1 MSKSKIII
9 TPDMTQ
15 EQRLAVIK
23 KRAKI
28 GQKKFS
34 KSRRV
39 RLSETSFMDKYHD
52 GQNINQWTDA
62 PKYLDEY
69 YGDRVR
75 DQNSYESEE
84 GWN

>member
-9 TPDMTQ
+9 TKDMSK

-23 KRAKI
+23 KRAKAF
-28 GQKKFS
+28 QKKIS

-39 RLSETSFMDKYHD
+39 RLSETSIMDRFGD
-52 GQNINQWTDA
+52 QNINQWTDA

>member
-9 TPDMTQ
+9 TKEMTQ
-15 EQRLAVIK
+15 AQRLAVIK

-28 GQKKFS
+28 VQKKFTRA
-34 KSRRV
+34 RRV
-39 RLSETSFMDKYHD
+39 RLSETSIMDRFGD
-52 GQNINQWTDA
+52 QNINHYTDN
-62 PKYLDEY
+62 PKYLDEH

-75 DQNSYESEE
+75 DQNAYESEE

>member
-9 TPDMTQ
+9 TKEMTQ
-15 EQRLAVIK
+15 AQRLAVIK

-28 GQKKFS
+28 VQKKFTRA
-34 KSRRV
+34 RRV
-39 RLSETSFMDKYHD
+39 RLSETSIMDRFGD
-52 GQNINQWTDA
+52 QNINAWTDA

>member
-28 GQKKFS
+28 VQKKFS

-62 PKYLDEY
+62 PKYLD
-69 YGDRVR
+69 
-75 DQNSYESEE
+75 
-84 GWN
+84 

>member
-9 TPDMTQ
+9 TKDMTK

-23 KRAKI
+23 KRAKAM
-28 GQKKFS
+28 QKKFS

-39 RLSETSFMDKYHD
+39 RLSETSIMDRFGD
-52 GQNINQWTDA
+52 QNINQWTDA

>member
-9 TPDMTQ
+9 TKEMTQ
-15 EQRLAVIK
+15 AQRLAVIK

-28 GQKKFS
+28 VQKKFTRA
-34 KSRRV
+34 RRV
-39 RLSETSFMDKYHD
+39 RLSETSIMDRFGD
-52 GQNINQWTDA
+52 QNINAWTDA
-62 PKYLDEY
+62 PKYLDEH

>member
-9 TPDMTQ
+9 TKEMTQ
-15 EQRLAVIK
+15 AQRLAVIK

-28 GQKKFS
+28 VQKKFTRA
-34 KSRRV
+34 RRV
-39 RLSETSFMDKYHD
+39 RLSETSIMDRFGD
-52 GQNINQWTDA
+52 QNINAWTDA
-62 PKYLDEY
+62 PKYLDEH

-75 DQNSYESEE
+75 DQNAYESEE

>member
-1 MSKSKIII
+1 MSKSKVII
-9 TPDMTQ
+9 TKEMTQ
-15 EQRLAVIK
+15 AQRLAVIK

-28 GQKKFS
+28 VQKKFTRA
-34 KSRRV
+34 RRV
-39 RLSETSFMDKYHD
+39 RLSETSIMDRFGD
-52 GQNINQWTDA
+52 QNINQWTDA
-62 PKYLDEY
+62 PKYLDEH

>member
-9 TPDMTQ
+9 TKEMTQ
-15 EQRLAVIK
+15 AQRLAVIK

-28 GQKKFS
+28 VQKKFT

-39 RLSETSFMDKYHD
+39 RLSETSIMDRFGD
-52 GQNINQWTDA
+52 QNINAWTDA
-62 PKYLDEY
+62 PKYLDEH

>member
-1 MSKSKIII
+1 MSKSKMII
-9 TPDMTQ
+9 TKDMTQ
-15 EQRLAVIK
+15 AQRLAVIK

-28 GQKKFS
+28 VQKKFT

-39 RLSETSFMDKYHD
+39 RLSETSIMDRFGD
-52 GQNINQWTDA
+52 QNINQWTDA
-62 PKYLDEY
+62 PKYLDEH

>member
-9 TPDMTQ
+9 TKDMTK

-23 KRAKI
+23 KRAKAM
-28 GQKKFS
+28 QKKFS

-39 RLSETSFMDKYHD
+39 RLSETSFMDRFTD

-75 DQNSYESEE
+75 DQKCYESEE

>member
-9 TPDMTQ
+9 TKDMTQ
-15 EQRLAVIK
+15 AQRLAVIK

-28 GQKKFS
+28 VQKKFT

-39 RLSETSFMDKYHD
+39 RLSETSIMDRFGD
-52 GQNINQWTDA
+52 QNINAWTDA
-62 PKYLDEY
+62 PKYLDEH

>member
-1 MSKSKIII
+1 MSKSKVII
-9 TPDMTQ
+9 TKEMTQ
-15 EQRLAVIK
+15 AQRLAVIK

-28 GQKKFS
+28 VQKKFTRA
-34 KSRRV
+34 RRV
-39 RLSETSFMDKYHD
+39 RLSETSIMDRFGD
-52 GQNINQWTDA
+52 QNINAWTDA

>member
-1 MSKSKIII
+1 MSKSKVII
-9 TPDMTQ
+9 TKEMTQ
-15 EQRLAVIK
+15 AQRLAVIK

-28 GQKKFS
+28 VQKKFTRA
-34 KSRRV
+34 RRV
-39 RLSETSFMDKYHD
+39 RLSETSIMDRFGD
-52 GQNINQWTDA
+52 QNINAWTDA
-62 PKYLDEY
+62 PRYLDEH

>member
-28 GQKKFS
+28 VQKKFS

-62 PKYLDEY
+62 PKYLDED

-75 DQNSYESEE
+75 DQNSYESDE

>member
-9 TPDMTQ
+9 TKDMSK

-23 KRAKI
+23 KRAKAM
-28 GQKKFS
+28 QKKFS

-39 RLSETSFMDKYHD
+39 RLSETSIMDRFGD
-52 GQNINQWTDA
+52 QNINQWTDA

>member
-9 TPDMTQ
+9 TKDMTQ
-15 EQRLAVIK
+15 AQRLAVIK

-28 GQKKFS
+28 VQKKFTRA
-34 KSRRV
+34 RRV
-39 RLSETSFMDKYHD
+39 RLSETSIMDRFGD
-52 GQNINQWTDA
+52 QNINAWTDA
-62 PKYLDEY
+62 PKYLDEH

-75 DQNSYESEE
+75 DQNAYESEE

>member
-28 GQKKFS
+28 VQKKFS

-52 GQNINQWTDA
+52 GQNINQGTDA